1 MEIPAPAKIN
11 LSLDIT
17 GRRPDGYHVLD
28 MVMQSVSLYD
38 VVSLEE
44 ATGREGICIRCGE
57 GDVPCGK
64 ENTVFRAAEAF
75 FQATGARRKN
85 SLIFT
90 IRKNIPRQAG
100 LGGGSADAAAALNL
114 LNRMFRTDLSGNQMR
129 EIALYA
135 GADVP
140 FCVEGGTARVGGIG
154 ETIEGLAPMIACDI
168 VICKPDVGIST
179 KEAYRCYDSGQYP
192 PTSYTAALL
201 EAMKTKKLEKLGC
214 ALGNAFES
222 AGVPSQ
228 ISAIEK
234 EMIRCGSVGSCMSGS
249 GSAVFGLFADSV
261 KAEQCRSLLLERY
274 SAVFLCHPA
283 ARQPL
288 R

>member
-28 MVMQSVSLYD
+28 MVMQSVSLCD

-44 ATGREGICIRCGE
+44 VPGPEGVVIRCE
-57 GDVPCGK
+57 EEDVPCGK
-64 ENTVFRAAEAF
+64 ENTVFRAADAF

-85 SLIFT
+85 GLLFT

-100 LGGGSADAAAALNL
+100 LGGGSADAAAALKL
-114 LNRMFRTDLSGNQMR
+114 LNRMFGTDLSGAKMR
-129 EIALYA
+129 EIALNA

-140 FCVEGGTARVGGIG
+140 FCVEGGTARVVGIG
-154 ETIEGLAPMIACDI
+154 ETVEELTPMMACDI
-168 VICKPDVGIST
+168 VICRPDVGIST
-179 KEAYRCYDSGQYP
+179 KEAYRCYDKGQYHA
-192 PTSYTAALL
+192 TSYTAALL
-201 EAMKTKKLEKLGC
+201 EAMKTKNLEEIGRV
-214 ALGNAFES
+214 LGNAFES

-261 KAEQCRSLLLERY
+261 KAGQCRDLLLKHY
-274 SAVFLCHPA
+274 SAVFLCRPA
-283 ARQPL
+283 VRQPV
-288 R
+288 

>member
-28 MVMQSVSLYD
+28 MVMQSVSLCD

-44 ATGREGICIRCGE
+44 APGPEGVVIRCGE
-57 GDVPCGK
+57 EDVPCGK
-64 ENTVFRAAEAF
+64 ENTVFRAADAF

-85 SLIFT
+85 GLLFT

-100 LGGGSADAAAALNL
+100 LGGGSADAAAALKL
-114 LNRMFRTDLSGNQMR
+114 LNRMFGTDLSGAKMR
-129 EIALYA
+129 EIALNA

-154 ETIEGLAPMIACDI
+154 ETVEELAPMMACDI
-168 VICKPDVGIST
+168 VICRPDVGIST
-179 KEAYRCYDSGQYP
+179 KEAYRCYDRGQYP
-192 PTSYTAALL
+192 ATSYTAALL
-201 EAMKTKKLEKLGC
+201 EAMKTKKLEEIGHV
-214 ALGNAFES
+214 LGNAFES
-222 AGVPSQ
+222 AGIPSQ
-228 ISAIEK
+228 ISDIEK

-261 KAEQCRSLLLERY
+261 KAGQCRDLLLKHY
-274 SAVFLCHPA
+274 PAVFLCRPA
-283 ARQPL
+283 VRQPV
-288 R
+288 